1 MLPKDKKEVRS
12 CRKRETREILRDI
25 FVMMSYEKIRIRLV
39 EEKENIFENSEFT
52 CFCKILRSGNFLQ
65 VRLINKYKMRK
76 NSILIFYNIKVLRIV
91 YKIQNFHSF
100 ETTHKSATSVFG
112 CLAKMSNVD
121 FKVKKQ
127 S

>member
-1 MLPKDKKEVRS
+1 MLPKDKNEVRS

-25 FVMMSYEKIRIRLV
+25 FVMMSYEKIRIHLV

-76 NSILIFYNIKVLRIV
+76 N
-91 YKIQNFHSF
+91 
-100 ETTHKSATSVFG
+100 
-112 CLAKMSNVD
+112 
-121 FKVKKQ
+121 
-127 S
+127 

>member
-1 MLPKDKKEVRS
+1 MLPKDKNEVRS

-25 FVMMSYEKIRIRLV
+25 FVMSYEKIRIHLV

-76 NSILIFYNIKVLRIV
+76 N
-91 YKIQNFHSF
+91 
-100 ETTHKSATSVFG
+100 
-112 CLAKMSNVD
+112 
-121 FKVKKQ
+121 
-127 S
+127 